1 MIIAFL
7 VSVEVYWERK
17 KAMFYLDDGEASYGR
32 WVSQSRKINHPLRL
46 NGIALFNAFNPVNV
60 SLLLTANDS
69 YLSKLYWFSQ
79 MEMPECSFT
88 FKVWKLVYI
97 KDHYKRWLNSCK
109 RLKNPTSFLFIT
121 PKWLTVK
128 VTKLTSFLVVH

>member
-17 KAMFYLDDGEASYGR
+17 KAMFYLDDGEGSYGR

-69 YLSKLYWFSQ
+69 YLSKLYWLSQ
-79 MEMPECSFT
+79 IEKTWVF
-88 FKVWKLVYI
+88 F
-97 KDHYKRWLNSCK
+97 H
-109 RLKNPTSFLFIT
+109 F
-121 PKWLTVK
+121 
-128 VTKLTSFLVVH
+128 